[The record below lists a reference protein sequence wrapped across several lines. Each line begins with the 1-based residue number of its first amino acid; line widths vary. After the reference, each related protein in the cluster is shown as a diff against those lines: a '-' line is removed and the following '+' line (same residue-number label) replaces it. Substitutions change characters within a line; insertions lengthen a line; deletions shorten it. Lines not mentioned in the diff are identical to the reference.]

1 MRLVLICQSDIII
14 LKMFVNFEA
23 CLYKNKQ
30 YNVLINII
38 LDNFRIS
45 TLRLINNTFLLI
57 KGP

>member
-23 CLYKNKQ
+23 CWYKNKK

-38 LDNFRIS
+38 LDYKNM
-45 TLRLINNTFLLI
+45 
-57 KGP
+57 